1 MEVAGKKVLVFGS
14 GISGI
19 GAVKLLNG
27 QKAEVI
33 LYDGNEKLDRDKIKE
48 QLGAH
53 AEARLVIGAFPE
65 GLLEELKLVVLSP
78 GVPTDLPVILKMRE
92 KGIPVIGEVELAY
105 EYGKG
110 DVLAITGTNGKTTT
124 TTLLGKI
131 MKNYRPDDVFV
142 VGNIGNPYT
151 VAAGK
156 MTESSIAVAEM
167 SSFQLESIK
176 AFRPNVSAILNY
188 TPDHLNRHHTM
199 EAYIAAKENIARNQ
213 RAGDYCILNYEE
225 EIMREFGKNL
235 KCQVLYFSS
244 RRKLERGIYL
254 DGDSIIYK
262 NPEEVTVCNIS
273 ELQILGLHNY
283 ENVMAAV
290 LMAAVYG
297 VPMNIIRDT
306 IRGFKGVEH
315 RIEYVTEKSGVV
327 YYNDS
332 KGTNPDAAIKGIQ
345 AMNRPTILLGG
356 GYDKN
361 SEYTEWIES
370 FGGKVKKLI
379 LMGATKEKIAAD
391 AEKCGFHD
399 YVYAD
404 TFEEA
409 VHLAAELAEP
419 GEAVLLSPACASW
432 GMFPNYEVRGE
443 KFKEIVNSL

>member
-273 ELQILGLHNY
+273 ELQIPGLHNY

>member
-1 MEVAGKKVLVFGS
+1 MEVTGKKVLVFGS

-19 GAVKLLNG
+19 GAAKLLKE
-27 QKAEVI
+27 QKAKVI

-48 QLGAH
+48 QLGED
-53 AEARLVIGAFPE
+53 AEAELVVGAFPE
-65 GLLEELKLVVLSP
+65 ELLDELKLVVLSP
-78 GVPTDLPVILKMRE
+78 GVPTDLPVILKMHE

-124 TTLLGKI
+124 TTILGEI
-131 MKNYRPDDVFV
+131 MKKYRPDDVFV

-156 MTESSIAVAEM
+156 MTESSVAVAEM

-176 AFRPNVSAILNY
+176 TFRPNVSAILNY

-254 DGDSIIYK
+254 DGDNIIYK
-262 NPEEVTVCNIS
+262 NPEEITVCNIS
-273 ELQILGLHNY
+273 ELQIPGLHNY

-297 VPMNIIRDT
+297 VPMDIIRDT
-306 IRGFKGVEH
+306 IREFRGVEH

-409 VHLAAELAEP
+409 VHLAAELAGP
-419 GEAVLLSPACASW
+419 GDAVLLSPACASW